1 MEAFETLIIGVQI
14 VVPIQYSQ
22 FRRVFK
28 RVLHIT
34 QCIEYTTQS
43 PDVDGMIYFSVVP
56 CV

>member
-14 VVPIQYSQ
+14 VVSIQYSQ
-22 FRRVFK
+22 FSGVFK

-34 QCIEYTTQS
+34 ECIEYTTQS
-43 PDVDGMIYFSVVP
+43 PDVNSMIYFSVVP